1 MKILFI
7 TSFLILT
14 SAITYGQTNL
24 LIKNVNLRAKELQH
38 NLNSSEDTLI
48 LEAARTIHKLEIYNH
63 SFSKHIEVE
72 NKMVNVPLNQLPL
85 GKLIVE
91 VVLKDKRIILT
102 IIRQSEEDEPTD
114 TAEVSNV
121 SVTTESATTESFID
135 SENTPEASNVTDFS
149 EHEAPKPKKIV
160 KSYWVE
166 YIISNG
172 NSSYKTLRFASKAL
186 VDKMVA
192 KNKLEVK
199 SVKGKLNKLTI
210 WEVYD
215 TTRFLRFKR
224 INPNFSSA
232 VESPFFNTKP
242 YYDSEI
248 FLASL

>member
-1 MKILFI
+1 MKIIFI
-7 TSFLILT
+7 TTFLILT
-14 SAITYGQTNL
+14 STITYGQTNL
-24 LIKNVNLRAKELQH
+24 LIKNVNLRAKELKH
-38 NLNSSEDTLI
+38 DLNASKDTLV
-48 LEAARTIHKLEIYNH
+48 LEASRTIHKLEIYNH

-102 IIRQSEEDEPTD
+102 IIRQSEGDELTEI
-114 TAEVSNV
+114 AE
-121 SVTTESATTESFID
+121 AESFID
-135 SENTPEASNVTDFS
+135 TENTTEPSNVIDLS
-149 EHEAPKPKKIV
+149 EREAPKPEKSV

-172 NSSYKTLRFASKAL
+172 NSSYKTLRFASKTL

-232 VESPFFNTKP
+232 VESPFFNTTP